1 MSDGQGLAATR
12 AHPLAHARTC
22 PRPFVA
28 CGPRRGRERRVAAAG
43 RWRSLLPTH
52 SLLFASVAYE
62 PTGPPKL
69 SPALRSPAWYLVP
82 PAPVLRRTR
91 ISPRCL
97 LRYFLPVLWSA
108 HALCSARP
116 VVVVDNCGELVGGG
130 ASCCAGKGGT
140 RCAHAWDRG
149 CFRGSSSRVNWTV
162 AARACPRYT
171 PSLGTLVSIA
181 ALQPDPGSLQG
192 RQRLGRVR
200 HSVPESRLSG
210 REVLGQ
216 ESPPGGSAGR
226 GRGAASRPRRTGK
239 APLRGKPLAHG

>member
-1 MSDGQGLAATR
+1 MSRCYVRWTGTGGNESAS
-12 AHPLAHARTC
+12 ARTC
-22 PRPFVA
+22 EDLPEAF
-28 CGPRRGRERRVAAAG
+28 RRLRTSSRARAAG
-43 RWRSLLPTH
+43 GGGGALALSSPHTLSSLCLRGLRADWP
-52 SLLFASVAYE
+52 AKAE
-62 PTGPPKL
+62 PGIAEP
-69 SPALRSPAWYLVP
+69 SLVP
-82 PAPVLRRTR
+82 CAAGSRAAPHAHKPTLPASIFSARALVRTR
-91 ISPRCL
+91 A
-97 LRYFLPVLWSA
+97 VL
-108 HALCSARP
+108 CT
-116 VVVVDNCGELVGGG
+116 DDCGELVGGG
-130 ASCCAGKGGT
+130 AGCCAGKGGT

-149 CFRGSSSRVNWTV
+149 CVRGSSCRVNWTV
-162 AARACPRYT
+162 AARACPCST
-171 PSLGTLVSIA
+171 PPIGTLVSIA